1 VHEMSLLNKMDKKYW
16 KSLEE
21 LKSSPEKD
29 YLEDYQN
36 IDRNEMFDLVKGD
49 NANVSATRRDFLKL
63 CGFSIATTALVAGCE
78 RPVQK
83 AIPYL
88 FKPEEVIPGES
99 NYYASTFFDGDDYGS
114 IVVKVRDGRPIKI
127 EGNDLS
133 DISAGSATARIQA
146 SVLELYDTARY
157 RSPLENKS
165 PISWED
171 ADEKIRAGLLA
182 SRGMDGNIV
191 LLTGTVISPSTR
203 EIINDFINVTTG
215 SRWVQY
221 DPLSFS
227 GLLEANRLS
236 FGTRVLPSLH
246 FERAEV
252 IVSFGA
258 DFLGTWLLPV
268 SFARQYAS
276 GRRVT
281 ETNAEMSRHIHFES
295 GLSITGASADER
307 IQIKP
312 SEVNPA
318 LRYLL
323 QRVKGN
329 NPPALPGYDGILDTV
344 AALLLENSGRSLVV
358 CGSNETGDQ
367 VLVNAINYALGSY
380 GNTLDLS
387 NPVNLRQ
394 GDDAAILSLVDE
406 MEKGDVSALLIY
418 NVNPVFDHPLGERFA
433 AGMEKV
439 SLKVSFAGAPDETA
453 ELCDFICPDHH
464 YLESW
469 GDAEPVSRQYSLQ
482 QPVIRPLGN
491 TRQMQDSLMVW
502 SGREER
508 YSEIL
513 KQFWNTNIL
522 LASGTSEPGL
532 WLETLQKGIWAGPPS
547 TQQQPQFNTEY
558 SDGIP
563 GRTDTGAPPGS
574 ILELEI
580 TQSVALGSGKH
591 ANNPWLQELPDPIS
605 KVCWDNFMAVSVAD
619 AAANFLETGDVVLI
633 NNTFEIPVLVQPG
646 QAPGTVSIAMG
657 YGRSVGGK
665 VAEGTGVNVLPQAGY
680 INGAISFRS
689 FISSLENTG
698 AKHKI
703 ALSQT
708 HHSMEGRA
716 IVRETSLEQYRTNP
730 SAGNEMR
737 EDILNHMYT
746 LYEEVVFDG
755 LHWGMAIDLNA
766 CNGCSACVI
775 ACQAENNIPVIGKE
789 EVYRRRIM
797 HWIRTDRYYSGSSDN
812 PGVHFMPVL
821 CQHCDNAP
829 CENVCPVA
837 ATNHSDEGLN
847 QMAYVRCIG
856 TKYCINN
863 CPYKVRRFNWFN
875 YTRSDKFNNYM
886 NDDVGRMVLN
896 PDVTVR
902 ERGIVEKC
910 TFCVQRIQEAKIRAK
925 NENRVL
931 REDEIMPACAQTC
944 PSNAI
949 VFGNLADKNSR
960 IYELF
965 RDKRNYHLLEELHT
979 LPSIGYLTR
988 VKNKQS

>member
-1 VHEMSLLNKMDKKYW
+1 MSLLNKMDKKYW

-21 LKSSPEKD
+21 LKSSPEND

-36 IDRNEMFDLVKGD
+36 IDRNEMRDLVEGD
-49 NANVSATRRDFLKL
+49 TVNLSASRRDFLKL

-88 FKPEEVIPGES
+88 FKPEEVTPGVP
-99 NYYASTFFDGDDYGS
+99 NFYASTFFDGDDYGS

-127 EGNDLS
+127 EGNELS
-133 DISAGSATARIQA
+133 DISSGGATARVQS
-146 SVLELYDTARY
+146 SVLELYDSARY
-157 RSPLENKS
+157 RSPLENKNQV
-165 PISWED
+165 SWEE
-171 ADEKIRAGLLA
+171 ADQKIMAGLLA
-182 SRGMDGNIV
+182 SQGVNGNIV
-191 LLTGTVISPSTR
+191 LLTGTVISPSKR
-203 EIINDFINVTTG
+203 EIINDFIGVHAG

-227 GLLEANRLS
+227 ALLEANRLS
-236 FGTRVLPSLH
+236 FGTRAIPSMH
-246 FERAEV
+246 FERAGI

-268 SFARQYAS
+268 SFARNYAS
-276 GRRVT
+276 GRMVS
-281 ETNAEMSRHIHFES
+281 ESNPEMSRHVHFES
-295 GLSITGASADER
+295 GLSLTGANADER

-318 LRYLL
+318 LEYLL
-323 QRVKGN
+323 QRLRGN
-329 NPPALPGYDGILDTV
+329 TPSAMPGYTEILDTL
-344 AALLLENSGRSLVV
+344 AARLLENNSRSLVV
-358 CGSNETGDQ
+358 CGSNEIGDQ
-367 VLVNAINYALGSY
+367 VLVNAINHTLGNY
-380 GNTLDLS
+380 GNTIDLA

-394 GDDAAILSLVDE
+394 GDDAAILSLIEE
-406 MEKGDVSALLIY
+406 MERGEVSALFID
-418 NVNPVFDHPLGERFA
+418 NVNPVFDHPLGDRFA
-433 AGMEKV
+433 AAMENV
-439 SLKVSFAGAPDETA
+439 SMKVSFAGTPDETS
-453 ELCDFICPDHH
+453 ELCNFICPDHH

-469 GDAEPVSRQYSLQ
+469 GDAEPASGQYSLQ

-491 TRQMQDSLMVW
+491 TRQTQDSLMKW
-502 SGREER
+502 SGRDES
-508 YSEIL
+508 YSERL
-513 KQFWNTNIL
+513 KEFWNNNIL
-522 LASGTSEPGL
+522 SASGPAESEL
-532 WLETLQKGIWAGPPS
+532 WIDTLQKGIWASPRS
-547 TQQQPQFNTEY
+547 TDLQPQINAQYTNGMPGIEY
-558 SDGIP
+558 
-563 GRTDTGAPPGS
+563 RGAPPEA

-580 TQSVALGSGKH
+580 TQSVALGSGRH

-605 KVCWDNFMAVSVAD
+605 KVCWDNFLAVSVAD
-619 AAANFLETGDVVLI
+619 AADYSLETGDIVKVNGTTEL
-633 NNTFEIPVLVQPG
+633 PVLVQPG
-646 QAPGTVSIAMG
+646 QAPGTVSVAMG
-657 YGRSVGGK
+657 YGRTVGGK
-665 VAEGTGVNVLPQAGY
+665 VAEGTGVNVLRLAGY
-680 INGAISFRS
+680 MNGSISYRS
-689 FISSLENTG
+689 FISSLEKTG
-698 AKHKI
+698 KKHKI

-716 IVRETSLEQYRTNP
+716 IVRETTLERYRDNP

-737 EDILNHMYT
+737 QDILNHMYT
-746 LYEEVVFDG
+746 LYEEVVYEG

-766 CNGCSACVI
+766 CNGCSSCVI

-812 PGVHFMPVL
+812 PDVHFMPVL

-837 ATNHSDEGLN
+837 ATNHSVEGLN

-925 NENRVL
+925 TENRVL
-931 REDEIMPACAQTC
+931 REDEVMPACAQTC

-960 IYELF
+960 IYQLF
-965 RDKRNYHLLEELHT
+965 SDKRNYHLLEELHT
-979 LPSIGYLTR
+979 LPSIGYLTK

>member
-1 VHEMSLLNKMDKKYW
+1 MSLLNKMDKKYW

-29 YLEDYQN
+29 YLEDYQD
-36 IDRNEMFDLVKGD
+36 IDRNEIRDLVEGD
-49 NANVSATRRDFLKL
+49 TANLSSSRRDFLKI

-114 IVVKVRDGRPIKI
+114 IIVKVRDGRPIKI

-133 DISAGSATARIQA
+133 EISAGGATARVQS

-157 RSPLENKS
+157 RSPLENKN
-165 PISWED
+165 PVSWDD
-171 ADEKIRAGLLA
+171 ADERIRAGLFA
-182 SRGMDGNIV
+182 SQGMDGNIV

-203 EIINDFINVTTG
+203 EIIDDFINGHPG
-215 SRWVQY
+215 SKWVQY

-227 GLLEANRLS
+227 APLEANRLC
-236 FGTRVLPSLH
+236 FETRAIPSIH
-246 FERAEV
+246 FERAEI

-276 GRRVT
+276 GRIVT
-281 ETNAEMSRHIHFES
+281 EGNPEMSEHIHFES
-295 GLSITGASADER
+295 GLSLTGANADER

-318 LRYLL
+318 LEYLL
-323 QRVKGN
+323 QKVKGN
-329 NPPALPGYDGILDTV
+329 NPSSTPHYADILDGL
-344 AALLLENSGRSLVV
+344 AARLLEKIGRSLVV

-367 VLVNAINYALGSY
+367 VLVNAINHALGNY

-394 GDDAAILSLVDE
+394 GDDAAILSLIDE
-406 MEKGDVSALLIY
+406 MERGEVSALLIH
-418 NVNPVFDHPLGERFA
+418 NVNPVFDHPLGEGFA

-439 SLKVSFAGAPDETA
+439 SMKVSLAGAPDETA

-491 TRQMQDSLMVW
+491 TRQMQDSLLVW
-502 SGREER
+502 NGSEKS
-508 YSEIL
+508 YSERL
-513 KQFWNTNIL
+513 KEFWLNNIL
-522 LASGTSEPGL
+522 PDSGTSESIL
-532 WLETLQKGIWAGPPS
+532 WLETLQKGIWSGPPS
-547 TQQQPQFNTEY
+547 TDQQPQFNVQY
-558 SDGIP
+558 SDGMP
-563 GRTDTGAPPGS
+563 GAAVAGTAPES
-574 ILELEI
+574 IFELEI
-580 TQSVALGSGKH
+580 TQSVAIGSGKH

-605 KVCWDNFMAVSVAD
+605 KVCWDNFLAVSVSD
-619 AAANFLETGDVVLI
+619 AASYSLETGDMVLI
-633 NNTFEIPVLVQPG
+633 NDSIEVPVLVQPG
-646 QAPGTVSIAMG
+646 QTSGTVSVAMG
-657 YGRSVGGK
+657 YGRTVGGK
-665 VAEGTGVNVLPQAGY
+665 VAEGTGVNVVRQAGY
-680 INGAISFRS
+680 INGSISYRS
-689 FISSLENTG
+689 LLSSMEKTG
-698 AKHKI
+698 KKHRI

-716 IVRETSLEQYRTNP
+716 IVRETTLEQYRNNP

-737 EDILNHMYT
+737 QNILNHKYT
-746 LYEEVVFDG
+746 LYEEVVYDG

-766 CNGCSACVI
+766 CNGCSSCVI

-797 HWIRTDRYYSGSSDN
+797 HWMRTDRYYSGSSDN
-812 PGVHFMPVL
+812 PDVHFMPVL

-925 NENRVL
+925 TENRVL
-931 REDEIMPACAQTC
+931 REDEVMPACAQTC

-960 IYELF
+960 IYKLF
-965 RDKRNYHLLEELHT
+965 LDKRNYHLLEELHT
-979 LPSIGYLTR
+979 LPSVGYLTK